1 MLVLLTLFA
10 SLQYGSR
17 DSQVQVLDTHTAR
30 GSSSRYD
37 GCSYRC
43 DDLYDEFKCLSLGHS
58 FNLSLGFLALQ
69 ATIGRAAAWLG
80 QEWLNNNFN
89 GQFLLPHV
97 GNFTA
102 TRGSC
107 ILTMLRYYISVAVY
121 ERQEVQ

>member
-1 MLVLLTLFA
+1 MAVATDAMICTMNLNV
-10 SLQYGSR
+10 
-17 DSQVQVLDTHTAR
+17 
-30 GSSSRYD
+30 
-37 GCSYRC
+37 
-43 DDLYDEFKCLSLGHS
+43 SLGHS